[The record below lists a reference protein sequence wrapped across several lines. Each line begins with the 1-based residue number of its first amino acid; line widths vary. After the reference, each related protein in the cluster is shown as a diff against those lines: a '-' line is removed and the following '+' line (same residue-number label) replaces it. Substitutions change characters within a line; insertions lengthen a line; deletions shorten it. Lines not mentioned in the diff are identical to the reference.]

1 MIWYI
6 LGNSAD
12 FTSRM
17 SGLSFSDDPLSKYGG
32 GGYGSNYDMR
42 VPSPKFGM
50 SNYAG
55 DNPYEKDYRNQ
66 NGLLG
71 EYGQG
76 YGASAGSSFN
86 PGFDASGPN
95 LNQAYGT
102 SGRSPNFTPGYDTLG
117 RSNFNQDYDTSGRSN
132 FNQGYDTS
140 GTSNFNQGYDTSGSS
155 NFNQGYGS
163 SGRSF
168 FEDTPY
174 PDFSREQNYG
184 GPQNRFNN
192 QGFQQ
197 NQGRQFNDGIRRYNC
212 FIM

>member
-42 VPSPKFGM
+42 VPSPNFGM

-102 SGRSPNFTPGYDTLG
+102 SGRSPNFSPG
-117 RSNFNQDYDTSGRSN
+117 YDTSGRSN
-132 FNQGYDTS
+132 FT
-140 GTSNFNQGYDTSGSS
+140 QGYDTSGSS

>member
-1 MIWYI
+1 MTVYFTFDNFIRILIWYI

-42 VPSPKFGM
+42 VPSPNFGI

-86 PGFDASGPN
+86 QGFDASGPN

-102 SGRSPNFTPGYDTLG
+102 SGRSPNFTPGYDT
-117 RSNFNQDYDTSGRSN
+117 SGRSN
-132 FNQGYDTS
+132 FT
-140 GTSNFNQGYDTSGSS
+140 QGYDTSGSS